1 MLHLRKNLLL
11 VKVINSQG
19 KENPRGEGVGGSVF
33 EDITCTT

>member
-1 MLHLRKNLLL
+1 MLHLRKNLL

-19 KENPRGEGVGGSVF
+19 KENPRGEGVGGPVF